1 MNKRVFR
8 RIVVTFPVEVE
19 VKAKEPFS
27 DASSGISGET
37 VDLSG
42 EGVGLFL
49 KKPLTKSSSF
59 ILRIDLSPRYPSV
72 EIEAQPIWYDSIAK
86 AGRFR
91 CGIRFLEPQAVN
103 RIELSRVI
111 NEIMKLKATFWR
123 RNLNQ
128 FLVTVR
134 DLLIP
139 FMPKFIVR
147 LLVGK
152 GDFVFLAH
160 ALDLSDFA
168 RKYPFAD
175 KMSKRNIKIFSRNL
189 WPIIGSKITGFK
201 KRDGSC
207 VNGWIVFCPLTTRM
221 MILKREVA
229 REKIVKATKF
239 AEKLGA
245 KVIGLGAF
253 IPILTE
259 DGQFLAD
266 KVRTN
271 ITSGAAFSA
280 ITAVQNVLK
289 IVDVMDIKET
299 RTKIAIVGA
308 GGSVGSICS
317 KMLARKFKEV
327 LLVDKNMKSLDKL
340 VREINLT
347 GAENEG
353 KILISRY
360 VRDIRDADIIIAVT
374 SAPGVVVRSS
384 HLKPGAVII
393 DAAQPKNVSAKIP
406 KERKDVLVIE
416 SGVIEVNGLKTNFNL
431 GLRKESEVFSC
442 LAEVLLMIWM
452 ERKCTYLGKIDSFYI
467 QELWSA
473 AKDAGIK
480 LADFRNNL
488 GFIKDEEIKRIKN
501 MRRRN
506 INFEGRNRK

>member
-1 MNKRVFR
+1 MDKRAFR
-8 RIVVTFPVEVE
+8 RIVVTFPVEV
-19 VKAKEPFS
+19 KAKEPPS
-27 DASSGISGET
+27 NTSSGISGET

-42 EGVGLFL
+42 EGMGLFL
-49 KKPLTKSSSF
+49 KKPLTRSSSF
-59 ILRIDLSPRYPSV
+59 ILRIDLSPQYPSV
-72 EIEAQPIWYDSIAK
+72 EIEVQARWRDSAAK

-91 CGIRFLEPQAVN
+91 CGIRFLEPQDVN

-111 NEIMKLKATFWR
+111 NDIMKLKATFWR

-134 DLLIP
+134 DFLIP
-139 FMPKFIVR
+139 FMPRFIVR

-175 KMSKRNIKIFSRNL
+175 RMSKRNIKIFSRNL

-229 REKIVKATKF
+229 RKKIVKATKF

-253 IPILTE
+253 IPILTD
-259 DGQFLAD
+259 DGRFLEN
-266 KVRTN
+266 KVKAN

-289 IVDVMDIKET
+289 VVDVMSIDET
-299 RTKIAIVGA
+299 RAKIAIVGA

-317 KMLARKFKEV
+317 KMLANKFGEV
-327 LLVDKNMKSLDKL
+327 MLIDKNMESLNKL
-340 VREINLT
+340 VQKIDIPY
-347 GAENEG
+347 AES
-353 KILISRY
+353 KKTISLSGR
-360 VRDIRDADIIIAVT
+360 VSDIKHADIIIVIT
-374 SAPGVVVRSS
+374 NVPGVVVRSS
-384 HLKPGAVII
+384 HLKSGAVVI

-416 SGVIEVNGLKTNFNL
+416 SGIAEVNALSTNFNL
-431 GLRKESEVFSC
+431 GLRKENEVFSC
-442 LAEVLLMIWM
+442 LAEVLLTIWM
-452 ERKCTYLGKIDSFYI
+452 EKKHNYLGEIDLSYVW
-467 QELWSA
+467 ELCAA

-488 GFIKDEEIKRIKN
+488 GFIKDKEIKRIKR
-501 MRRRN
+501 MC
-506 INFEGRNRK
+506 ERNRKLITERSRG